1 MRWTRGHRSDYI
13 EDRRGQRAG
22 WGGRIGMGTLVLAL
36 VAFLAQRYLGVDLG
50 LSGGGPDP
58 GVSEPAQPIDPA
70 TDPDRET
77 IEFISFVLDDLHATW
92 KDKFAEVGKQ
102 YRPARLVLFRDAVR
116 SEACGFGTAAV
127 GPFYCPGDQKAY
139 IDLSFYRLLRE
150 RFAAP
155 GDFAQAYVLAHEIGH
170 HVQNLLGY
178 EEALRRSQRRAPQRK
193 NELSVRYEL
202 QADCLAGVWGHSTR
216 KRKLLEPGD
225 VEEGLRAAAAI
236 GDDTLQKQS
245 GGEVSPESWTHGSSE
260 QRTRWLR
267 RGLDSGRID
276 ACETAGDPSP

>member
-1 MRWTRGHRSDYI
+1 
-13 EDRRGQRAG
+13 
-22 WGGRIGMGTLVLAL
+22 MGTIVLAL

-50 LSGGGPDP
+50 LTGGGPEP
-58 GVSEPAQPIDPA
+58 GASEGDQPIDPA

-77 IEFISFVLDDLHATW
+77 VEFISFVLDDLQATW
-92 KDKFAEVGKQ
+92 KAKFAEQGKE

-116 SEACGFGTAAV
+116 SEACGFGSAAM
-127 GPFYCPGDQKAY
+127 GPFYCPGDEKAY
-139 IDLSFYRLLRE
+139 IDLSFYRMLRD
-150 RFAAP
+150 RFGAP

-170 HVQNLLGY
+170 HVQQLLGY
-178 EEALRRSQRRAPQRK
+178 EEELRRAQRRAPQRK

-216 KRKLLEPGD
+216 QRKLLEPGD

-236 GDDTLQKQS
+236 GDDTIQKE
-245 GGEVSPESWTHGSSE
+245 GGGKVSPESWTHGSSE

-267 RGLDSGRID
+267 RGLETGRID
-276 ACETAGDPSP
+276 ACDTTRDSSP